1 MLLNTIK
8 YMKQYYLHINNLL
21 FKDKNNKIQL
31 DNLYTLF
38 EIHNMLHMH
47 NDELIEMIVILCTV

>member
-1 MLLNTIK
+1 MLLNTTK

-21 FKDKNNKIQL
+21 IKDKNNKIQL

-38 EIHNMLHMH
+38 EIHNMLYMH
-47 NDELIEMIVILCTV
+47 NDELIKMIVILCTV